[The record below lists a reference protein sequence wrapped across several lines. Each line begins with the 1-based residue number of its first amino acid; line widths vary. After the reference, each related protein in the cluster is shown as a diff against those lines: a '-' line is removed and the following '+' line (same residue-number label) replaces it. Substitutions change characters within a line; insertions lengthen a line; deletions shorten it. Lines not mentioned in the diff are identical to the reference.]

1 MFSRKFSGNQFLSRY
16 PSWGKLAWGCSS
28 SDSEEVL
35 VSEAGVV
42 FRSYR
47 DGRLVELTPERTV
60 RTQKA
65 LGADIIVPLD
75 ELPPY
80 HIDRADLKRSVYL
93 SHRWEGEYMQPP
105 RREER
110 RTD

>member
-1 MFSRKFSGNQFLSRY
+1 MRKET
-16 PSWGKLAWGCSS
+16 GKYSTNSVAK
-28 SDSEEVL
+28 

-105 RREER
+105 PREER